1 MRPQTKKLCRA
12 ESAAEVIGPVDSGER
27 MIAKKGASR
36 DGRGN
41 ESISAQKRN
50 HQLNLGLQAT

>member
-27 MIAKKGASR
+27 IMAKKGARR
-36 DGRGN
+36 DGKGN
-41 ESISAQKRN
+41 ESISAQKHN
-50 HQLNLGLQAT
+50 Y